1 MLNYG
6 LFGLVECV
14 AVVLAGNCRLARRL
28 MFSLAGLFSPAQGV
42 VGGCLTV
49 SLFLR
54 RMRCLFE
61 LITWYTTRSYENL
74 PVFPLFAKLVRA
86 SCGFFGLPL

>member
-1 MLNYG
+1 MFS
-6 LFGLVECV
+6 FGLSGLVNCV
-14 AVVLAGNCRLARRL
+14 GVVLAGSYGLARWL

-61 LITWYTTRSYENL
+61 LITWYTTHSYENL

-86 SCGFFGLPL
+86 SCGFSGLPL